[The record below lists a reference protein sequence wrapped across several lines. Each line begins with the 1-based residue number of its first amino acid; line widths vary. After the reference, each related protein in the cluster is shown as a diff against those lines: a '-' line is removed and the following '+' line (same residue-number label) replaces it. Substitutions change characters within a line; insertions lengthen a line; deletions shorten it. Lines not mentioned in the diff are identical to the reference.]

1 MHFRPRLLCGE
12 IVYVFR
18 LGGIV
23 RGVWG
28 SIVSVWT
35 KESTIH
41 VVGSPHACLRYPG

>member
-23 RGVWG
+23 HGAASLACGVASLVCG
-28 SIVSVWT
+28 ER
-35 KESTIH
+35 KYNPRC
-41 VVGSPHACLRYPG
+41 G

>member
-23 RGVWG
+23 CGRVGFVW
-28 SIVSVWT
+28 VDCV
-35 KESTIH
+35 
-41 VVGSPHACLRYPG
+41 

>member
-23 RGVWG
+23 HGAASLVWA
-28 SIVSVWT
+28 
-35 KESTIH
+35 KESTTH
-41 VVGSPHACLRYPG
+41 VVGSPLAGLRYPG

>member
-23 RGVWG
+23 HGAASLVCGER
-28 SIVSVWT
+28 
-35 KESTIH
+35 KYNH
-41 VVGSPHACLRYPG
+41 VVGSPLAGLRYPG

>member
-23 RGVWG
+23 RGAASLACGVASLVWAQ
-28 SIVSVWT
+28 
-35 KESTIH
+35 H
-41 VVGSPHACLRYPG
+41 R

>member
-23 RGVWG
+23 HGAASLACGVIIR
-28 SIVSVWT
+28 SLR
-35 KESTIH
+35 
-41 VVGSPHACLRYPG
+41 VVMFPF